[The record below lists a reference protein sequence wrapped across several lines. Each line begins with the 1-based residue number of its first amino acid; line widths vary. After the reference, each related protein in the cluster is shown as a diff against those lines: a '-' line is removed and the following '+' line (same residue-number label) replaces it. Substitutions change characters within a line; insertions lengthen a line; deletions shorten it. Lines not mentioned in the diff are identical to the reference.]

1 LKQVIKGSF
10 VKFDS
15 PKMEIKVESKPQT
28 TTTNTNTNTNTNI
41 NTPTPTTNNTTSN
54 ANNNNTTTSN
64 NNNNAELIELKKK
77 FDEMQVTMK
86 KLESRNELL
95 QEENDNLN
103 KIIEGLRKRL
113 ATM

>member
-1 LKQVIKGSF
+1 
-10 VKFDS
+10 
-15 PKMEIKVESKPQT
+15 MESKPVNT
-28 TTTNTNTNTNTNI
+28 TTNNNTNTVITPTNTNTNAVI
-41 NTPTPTTNNTTSN
+41 TPTN
-54 ANNNNTTTSN
+54 NNNNTNTSNTNNTNNSN